1 MKLELSYDEVYEI
14 MYMVPRLMKLD
25 WR

>member
-14 MYMVPRLMKLD
+14 MDVVPRLMKLD
-25 WR
+25 